1 MTPLTEKHAQLLKS
15 NRALLLTFERLPIA
29 GKLSAV
35 ALALLLGIYSGINA
49 IQGTAS
55 NRVRLCIRNN
65 KQALQCADK
74 AGKPYIMTE
83 YHAQQWKANGIPR
96 EVVFK
101 DTIPATNPNKALWMA
116 LAAGSFG
123 VAGMGLRSLQNSER
137 QLANYEVIAEKRDLA
152 KGQLAARAELL
163 EDYRNV
169 TIREVQVQGD
179 LDATAN
185 DCAVVLKQC
194 EVLGEADIKIAQLEA
209 EEAIFDAETAGLSD
223 EKKQE
228 YIAFLR
234 NQKTPFQLTGTQTL
248 DGINNPSDKVESDS
262 VSIIKSAKNPGE
274 QLLDD
279 LAYSDK
285 SMILAGSTGAGK
297 SHTLSAWLDSVYSQ
311 ARSKGQTASVWI
323 LGRKNDSFCGLREA
337 GKLTIFNSIDP
348 TKAYKLIEN
357 FHKIF
362 LARLENISEDDR
374 KHLPPL
380 RLILEDWSSIVL
392 TLRKA
397 YKALWAKIE
406 LMLLDIITV
415 GRDYNVCLL
424 VLAQSLNLEA
434 LGLVGDAN
442 LRANMAI
449 VAQGLLVKTADGKT
463 KGDYLLVELSIK
475 NQYIVSDNAQRAMLL
490 AQLNELMAESEAK
503 QIPVFFTTLGNGN
516 VGLLPRI
523 EKAVIKLMPEERDEQ
538 LAFDIEKFRQYL
550 IQCEAGIATAET
562 SQKPQPF
569 DSEYWERVYDLEFN
583 LGDKKPSDSPTEDS
597 PEDSPEE
604 VSDYDNGQP
613 EPLSDKLSGEV
624 SGFVWTVR
632 RFGQMF
638 PNLAPEQL
646 FVSVSD
652 AALSGANIRHII
664 KSVLKCGEKNGHPTR
679 SYSRHGKSL
688 LKWLIQNYDDGEIAQ
703 LPKIQE
709 FLQNERGNNNAQ

>member
-1 MTPLTEKHAQLLKS
+1 MNPLTAKHAQLLKS
-15 NRALLLTFERLPIA
+15 NRALLLTFEGLPQTV
-29 GKLSAV
+29 KLSAV
-35 ALALLLGIYSGINA
+35 ALAFGLGVYGGARA
-49 IQGTAS
+49 IEGTAS
-55 NRVRLCIRNN
+55 DRVQVCIRN
-65 KQALQCADK
+65 KQVLQCADK
-74 AGKPYIMTE
+74 TGKPYLMTE
-83 YHAQQWKANGIPR
+83 YHVQQWKADGIPG
-96 EVVFK
+96 EVVFHK
-101 DTIPATNPNKALWMA
+101 SIPATNPHKALWMLLSA
-116 LAAGSFG
+116 CSFGAAG
-123 VAGMGLRSLQNSER
+123 VGLRSLQNSER
-137 QLANYEVIAEKRDLA
+137 QLAGYEFIAEKRDLA
-152 KGQLAARAELL
+152 KGEIAARQELL
-163 EDYRNV
+163 EDYRGV
-169 TIREVQVQGD
+169 AISEVHLQAD
-179 LDATAN
+179 LEAAAN
-185 DCAVVLKQC
+185 DRAVVLKQC
-194 EVLGEADIKIAQLEA
+194 EVLGEADIKIAQLDA
-209 EEAIFDAETAGLSD
+209 EEAIFEAETAGLSD
-223 EKKQE
+223 DKKQE
-228 YIAFLR
+228 YMEFLR
-234 NQKTPFQLTGTQTL
+234 NQKTPFLLTGTQTL
-248 DGINNPSDKVESDS
+248 DSISYPGDKVESG
-262 VSIIKSAKNPGE
+262 SASAIESTKTPGE

-297 SHTLSAWLDSVYSQ
+297 SHTLSSWLRSLYDQ
-311 ARSKGQTASVWI
+311 ARSKAQTASVWI

-357 FHKIF
+357 FHKNF
-362 LARLENISEDDR
+362 LARLESISEADR

-463 KGDYLLVELSIK
+463 KGDYLLVELAIK

>member
-323 LGRKNDSFCGLREA
+323 LERKNDSFCGLREA